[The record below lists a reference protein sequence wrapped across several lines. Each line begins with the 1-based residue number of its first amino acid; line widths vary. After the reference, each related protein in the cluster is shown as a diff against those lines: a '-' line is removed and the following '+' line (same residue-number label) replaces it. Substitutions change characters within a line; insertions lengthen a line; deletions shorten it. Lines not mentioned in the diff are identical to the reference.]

1 MTEQAALKSKSFQLV
16 KFLCFLILMDNKMV
30 ESYNSFRDM
39 RKMTE
44 HRRHGIKKTKN
55 CQPLNI
61 KEGGKK
67 DILFCITLFIM
78 YWKNL
83 FAQVTYIKYF
93 LSIFNN
99 P

>member
-1 MTEQAALKSKSFQLV
+1 
-16 KFLCFLILMDNKMV
+16 MV

-44 HRRHGIKKTKN
+44 HRQYGIKKPKN

-61 KEGGKK
+61 KEGWEKRHF
-67 DILFCITLFIM
+67 ILHHLIYYVLE
-78 YWKNL
+78 KP